1 MSKRSKLRID
11 VCGQDPRL
19 EDEEEEKREKRSA
32 GPRKT
37 SSIEDRSV
45 FAAGSLRGFGTQGR
59 TCSLDAP
66 EPSEKVLSTLH
77 AGDSF
82 GELSLLIGLDKQPT
96 LAAAGQATFRAVED
110 TTLFVINRKIF
121 KDIAGRDNG
130 RRRFKDYCDLL
141 DEVDCLTPLLRPG
154 RTITE
159 LQRGN
164 TFGERSLMRA
174 KTTGQCIS
182 EVNVDAGPDGLSC
195 LTFDG
200 EIIYDVF
207 RSLEGSDASLLPS
220 AECDASEWEQI
231 KSSRSFQ
238 KIQCTIDLASLK
250 ELCRLLAFFGG
261 CVIAA
266 LEHLHERKI
275 IYRDLKPENIMLD
288 TRGYGK
294 VCDMGLARFVV
305 GKTNTQA
312 GTPDYMAPEMI
323 DPPHL
328 HDNSADWWSL
338 GVLIQEMLCQHL
350 PFDDDELED
359 TGERLL
365 AIRRSQEM
373 RLNFPSACPVNGQA
387 FTAKLLRKLP
397 HRLGAQGGAPEVRKH
412 YFFDGF
418 DFPAL
423 HAQTMISLSVLTPSR
438 TAQ

>member
-1 MSKRSKLRID
+1 
-11 VCGQDPRL
+11 
-19 EDEEEEKREKRSA
+19 
-32 GPRKT
+32 
-37 SSIEDRSV
+37 
-45 FAAGSLRGFGTQGR
+45 
-59 TCSLDAP
+59 
-66 EPSEKVLSTLH
+66 
-77 AGDSF
+77 
-82 GELSLLIGLDKQPT
+82 
-96 LAAAGQATFRAVED
+96 
-110 TTLFVINRKIF
+110 
-121 KDIAGRDNG
+121 
-130 RRRFKDYCDLL
+130 
-141 DEVDCLTPLLRPG
+141 
-154 RTITE
+154 
-159 LQRGN
+159 
-164 TFGERSLMRA
+164 MRA

-250 ELCRLLAFFGG
+250 ELCRLGQGAFGTVFLVEERSTKQTYALKRVSKGHASRCGTCQSLCWERDLLNMLDSNFLVRLYRTMKDRQFVYFLLEAALGGDLYGMFSSHQELFLQDQPRGSTSAFFGG

-338 GVLIQEMLCQHL
+338 GVLMFEMLCQHL

-423 HAQTMISLSVLTPSR
+423 HAQTMISPVERPWEGKEDGTQPEVRSPWLRGSWCLSPGEEDIFEAYADDGSGWD
-438 TAQ
+438 QEF